1 MIFDI
6 EQIYEEGLDFE
17 VLESKDQFNL
27 DSPDLILM
35 KDVRAQGRLEKSGQ
49 SIFCDGSLQTELS
62 ATCTRCL
69 GSCSYIVSV
78 KLNIHFIPRV
88 ENKISSD
95 EIELTATD
103 VEQEYYEG
111 GQINLSNSVRD
122 LIILSM
128 PQVILC
134 REYCAGLCSK
144 CGLNLNED
152 KCFCANE
159 GSGDSRLAVLLKLKD
174 KLK

>member
-103 VEQEYYEG
+103 VEQVLTIPKYTFIENCYK
-111 GQINLSNSVRD
+111 ISADVL
-122 LIILSM
+122 
-128 PQVILC
+128 
-134 REYCAGLCSK
+134 GLTPLHLQSITWQAWKRMKASK
-144 CGLNLNED
+144 
-152 KCFCANE
+152 
-159 GSGDSRLAVLLKLKD
+159 
-174 KLK
+174 